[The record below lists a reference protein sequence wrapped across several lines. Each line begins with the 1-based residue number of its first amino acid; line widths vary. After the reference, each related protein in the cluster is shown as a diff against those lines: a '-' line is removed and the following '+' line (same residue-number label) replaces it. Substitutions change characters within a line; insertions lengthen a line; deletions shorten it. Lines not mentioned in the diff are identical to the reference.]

1 MQRTIV
7 RSRLMLSRPAAPAT
21 ADDLPVAQDL
31 LDTLRAH
38 ETTCAG
44 MAANM
49 IGQNKAIIAFF
60 DDHRQACVMLNPRIV
75 QQEGPYQ
82 ADEGCLSLEG
92 IRPTTRFR
100 RITVS
105 WQDESFRE
113 HTATYR
119 GFVAQVIQHE
129 CDHLAGI
136 VI

>member
-7 RSRLMLSRPAAPAT
+7 RSRIMLSRPARPAT
-21 ADDLPVAQDL
+21 ADDLAIAQDL
-31 LDTLRAH
+31 LDTLVAH

-49 IGQNKAIIAFF
+49 IGQSVAIIAFF
-60 DDHRQACVMLNPRIV
+60 DERKRPQVMLNPRITR
-75 QQEGPYQ
+75 QQGPYQ
-82 ADEGCLSLEG
+82 TEEGCLSLEG
-92 IRPTTRFR
+92 KRPATRYR

-105 WQDESFRE
+105 WQDTDLRE
-113 HTATYR
+113 HTGTYQD
-119 GFVAQVIQHE
+119 FVAEVIQHE